1 MHIVVERRQDWD
13 DTVLDSLRPNST
25 WHFEIRKE
33 VKNLTL
39 KREVTPDDA
48 VNLDI
53 AIVKEVS
60 N

>member
-1 MHIVVERRQDWD
+1 M
-13 DTVLDSLRPNST
+13 LDSLRPHWT

-39 KREVTPDDA
+39 KRAVTLDDA

-53 AIVKEVS
+53 AILKEVS